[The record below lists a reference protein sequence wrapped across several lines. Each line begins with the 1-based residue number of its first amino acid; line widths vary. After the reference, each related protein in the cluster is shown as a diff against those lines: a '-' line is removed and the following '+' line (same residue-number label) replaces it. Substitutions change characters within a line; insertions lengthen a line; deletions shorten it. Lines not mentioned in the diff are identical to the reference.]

1 MNQRTL
7 LSIAAALTAFVLVFV
22 GGLAAFFTQ
31 QPTLT
36 PKAAPTV
43 AIQQAAPSAASTPLS
58 AANTPQPI
66 TPIAGTVYK
75 VTAKQAGDTALSAVA
90 GSKLSRDPELV
101 NFQGP
106 AGTTVAYEVQLDKGS
121 VYVDATSGAILQNN
135 AVKITQEQA
144 QQIAVTYAKGGT
156 VSSVTL
162 DQQQGTYNVKFA
174 DGSVVN
180 VSETTGQVVYAQ
192 MKSAP
197 AQGGDKEG
205 DDKEDGEREGGER
218 EGGEREG
225 GEREGGEREG
235 DDD

>member
-31 QPTLT
+31 QPPSA

-43 AIQQAAPSAASTPLS
+43 AIQQAATSAANTPLSAASTPLS

-106 AGTTVAYEVQLDKGS
+106 SGTTVAYEVQLDKGS

-144 QQIAVTYAKGGT
+144 QQIAITYAKGGT

-197 AQGGDKEG
+197 TQGRGKEG
-205 DDKEDGEREGGER
+205 DDKEGGER
-218 EGGEREG
+218 EGGEKD
-225 GEREGGEREG
+225 GE
-235 DDD
+235 DD

>member
-31 QPTLT
+31 QPTSA
-36 PKAAPTV
+36 PKAAPTG
-43 AIQQAAPSAASTPLS
+43 AIQQAATSAVNAT
-58 AANTPQPI
+58 NTPQPL

-101 NFQGP
+101 NFQGSS
-106 AGTTVAYEVQLDKGS
+106 GTTAAYEVQLDKGT
-121 VYVDATSGAILQNN
+121 VYVDATSGTILQNN

-144 QQIAVTYAKGGT
+144 QQVAVTYAKGGT

-197 AQGGDKEG
+197 TQGR
-205 DDKEDGEREGGER
+205 DKEDNEREGGKR
-218 EGGEREG
+218 EGGKREG